1 MKKRMLSL
9 LLAVALVLGL
19 CPGVFAAGSS
29 YADVLDTHWAHPYI
43 EDVTEKGIMNGVGDK
58 NFAPE
63 DAMTRAMFVTV
74 LARLSGD
81 TLTEKTSFSDVP
93 AGQWYSAAV
102 SWAAENGIVLGYHN
116 HAHEFI
122 GGSDY
127 VKGIADAVKG
137 LKLELD
143 VFWLAV
149 AGINALTYM
158 EEEKDRLLF
167 LHIKELGAD
176 GADGVNPVVGQGL
189 AQCGAVMEKGKA
201 LGVPWAILEAEKIG
215 MAEDKYLSESCKFMK
230 KYQ

>member
-43 EDVTEKGIMNGVGDK
+43 EDVTEKGIMNGVDDK

-81 TLTEKTSFSDVP
+81 TLTEQTSFSDVP

-102 SWAAENGIVLGYHN
+102 SWAAENGIVLGYPDGTF
-116 HAHEFI
+116 APDKAVSRE
-122 GGSDY
+122 
-127 VKGIADAVKG
+127 DAMTLLVR
-137 LKLELD
+137 
-143 VFWLAV
+143 F
-149 AGINALTYM
+149 AGWKALTLP
-158 EEEKDRLLF
+158 EGG
-167 LHIKELGAD
+167 ELTYAMPR
-176 GADGVNPVVGQGL
+176 ASRTMRRKPSPRQRRPEFWPVTRT
-189 AQCGAVMEKGKA
+189 AR
-201 LGVPWAILEAEKIG
+201 
-215 MAEDKYLSESCKFMK
+215 SCRRSPSRAPRPPRSSARS
-230 KYQ
+230 

>member
-43 EDVTEKGIMNGVGDK
+43 EDVTEKGIMNGVDDK

-81 TLTEKTSFSDVP
+81 TLTEQTSFSDVP

-102 SWAAENGIVLGYHN
+102 SWARKTA
-116 HAHEFI
+116 
-122 GGSDY
+122 SC
-127 VKGIADAVKG
+127 
-137 LKLELD
+137 
-143 VFWLAV
+143 LAIRT
-149 AGINALTYM
+149 A
-158 EEEKDRLLF
+158 RLPPTRPF
-167 LHIKELGAD
+167 
-176 GADGVNPVVGQGL
+176 PVRT
-189 AQCGAVMEKGKA
+189 
-201 LGVPWAILEAEKIG
+201 P
-215 MAEDKYLSESCKFMK
+215 
-230 KYQ
+230 